1 MSSAASPAAFRSPSR
16 PSSNAGSMPMAADAR
31 PARDAAL
38 LRGEV
43 PCAIPALATA
53 YAAGI
58 SATRA
63 RNGAAGETSWE
74 PLGITELPRLLS
86 RDASP
91 QLRRLALA
99 TVAELATAANAGDA
113 SALAAV
119 HGALDDDETGKGL
132 LVTVFETAGDLAD
145 LLEADVSPASETV
158 AANMADA
165 ELAVKAIAALS
176 QPSIIMSGK
185 QLPTKDSLRVLAA
198 AIAGLWRDAGR
209 ERETKRTGGLA
220 LKEIAMACQ
229 LSTVLLD
236 NFFAHKDANENLR
249 DCLGFE
255 LKEPACQKAICYV
268 VAHNANTTFAFDAA
282 KLLASCS
289 NNQKWRTSFC
299 SSAVDGVHFLIESIA
314 STMHDN
320 QTLMRLLMACGNI
333 LGSTLKPE
341 GNSGGESDYSALF
354 VENDAFTLLQP
365 ACHNTDL
372 MIALRATVCVSQ
384 LACNKVAAVHPGCS
398 AALDDIVEVLQ
409 PLTPGLVRAGSR
421 FLSSDLPPLI
431 RMLSPDVSSTVHLAG
446 LLRMAS
452 AIGQMEEKENGR
464 NADLFAKSIPLVH
477 SLRLVVA
484 SENPFVFA
492 AAAYVLRAIN
502 LAVPPYNSAAKA
514 KKKAIISGAT
524 DESAIALADWSI
536 ERVCEWVR
544 TQPFKQYSPIFRD
557 GFVTGGVLASITE
570 PDLIEL
576 EISHP
581 LHRRLMLQAIDQLKA
596 TNGTAASAALAA
608 AAAGRAGGA
617 GSDSASSRHSG
628 YDVFISYRRV
638 GGEDFA
644 ALLKVQLEQAGL
656 TVFLDV
662 ENLGS
667 GNFEDQLEKS
677 LGNSKCVVLV
687 WTKGCMDRFL
697 DDVDDAKQDFVRK
710 EYVFAI
716 KRRKPIIPVMHEQ
729 FEIPAETRLPVDTR
743 AVLSYQALKSH
754 SPLCAESQ
762 WPYWC
767 GAQQ

>member
-1 MSSAASPAAFRSPSR
+1 MAAASPAFRSPSR
-16 PSSNAGSMPMAADAR
+16 PSSSAGAMPMDSR

-43 PCAIPALATA
+43 PCAVPALATA

-99 TVAELATAANAGDA
+99 TVAELAAAANAGDA
-113 SALAAV
+113 TALAAV
-119 HGALDDDETGKGL
+119 HSALDDEETGKGL

-165 ELAVKAIAALS
+165 ELAVKAIAALA
-176 QPSIIMSGK
+176 QPTVITSYK

-198 AIAGLWRDAGR
+198 ALAGLWRDAGR
-209 ERETKRTGGLA
+209 EREAKRTGGLA
-220 LKEIAMACQ
+220 LKEVGMACQ

-236 NFFAHKDANENLR
+236 NFFGHKDATEGLR

-255 LKEPACQKAICYV
+255 LKEPACQKAICYIIS
-268 VAHNANTTFAFDAA
+268 HNPNTSYSYDAA
-282 KLLASCS
+282 KLLAACS
-289 NNQKWRTSFC
+289 NNLKWRTSFC

-320 QTLMRLLMACGNI
+320 NTLMRLLMACGNI
-333 LGSTLKPE
+333 LGSTLKPD
-341 GNSGGESDYSALF
+341 GNNGGESDYSALF

-372 MIALRATVCVSQ
+372 MIALRATVSVSQ

-409 PLTPGLVRAGSR
+409 PLTPGLVRSSTR

-452 AIGQMEEKENGR
+452 AIGQPEEKENAR
-464 NADLFAKSIPLVH
+464 NTDLFGKSPPLVH

-514 KKKAIISGAT
+514 KKKAIISGAA
-524 DESAIALADWSI
+524 DASAMALADWSI

-570 PDLIEL
+570 SDLAAL
-576 EISHP
+576 EITHP
-581 LHRRLMLQAIDQLKA
+581 LHRRLMLQSIEMLKA
-596 TNGTAASAALAA
+596 TNGTAASAAIAA
-608 AAAGRAGGA
+608 AAASRAAGGS
-617 GSDSASSRHSG
+617 GSDSAASRHTG

-697 DDVDDAKQDFVRK
+697 DDIDDAKQDFVRK

-729 FEIPAETRLPVDTR
+729 FEIPSETRLPIDTR
-743 AVLSYQALKSH
+743 PVLSYQALKWVGQFRK
-754 SPLCAESQ
+754 ESFQ
-762 WPYWC
+762 RLHD
-767 GAQQ
+767 AIKANA